1 MGERIHRAASRFIA
15 EQALDAIEGV
25 PSGRSEEFLSI
36 LEAAKEVF
44 IFGRGRSGLVGR
56 ALAVRL
62 SHLGIASYVVGETIT
77 PPVQRGDVVILLSG
91 SGETFSVLV
100 TARVAKD
107 LGAKIVAITENAS
120 SSIGDLG
127 DLVIEIPHE
136 RGGRSREFAPLGTL
150 FEASASLYL
159 DGIVAELMRR
169 VGETEDSMRTR
180 HATLE

>member
-1 MGERIHRAASRFIA
+1 METAVRS
-15 EQALDAIEGV
+15 IEAV
-25 PSGRSEEFLSI
+25 PAGRTEEFLAI
-36 LEAAKEVF
+36 LERAKEVF

-77 PPVQRGDVVILLSG
+77 PPVEQGDVVILLSA

-107 LGAKIVAITENAS
+107 LGARIVAITETAD
-120 SSIGDLG
+120 SSIAGLG
-127 DLVIEIPHE
+127 DLVIELAHE
-136 RGGRSREFAPLGTL
+136 PDDHDRELAPLGTL

-169 VGETEDSMRTR
+169 VGATEDSMRKR